1 MRNLLITTLLLVP
14 MAAAAEN
21 EAFKN
26 MDKAQMEQVMQQ
38 MQTMQNCVKNIDKA
52 DMQAFQAQ
60 AKQMSAEVK
69 SLCAAGKRD
78 AAMARAMDFGK
89 DVSANKAMQQMKQC
103 GEGITEVMPLLPDV
117 AKDQSQQGS
126 PRHVCDH

>member
-1 MRNLLITTLLLVP
+1 MRNLLITMLLLP
-14 MAAAAEN
+14 PIAAAAEN

-26 MDKAQMEQVMQQ
+26 MDKAQMQQMMQQ
-38 MQTMQNCVKNIDKA
+38 MKTMQNCVKNIDKA

-78 AAMARAMDFGK
+78 EAMARAMEFGK

-103 GEGITEVMPLLPDV
+103 GEGITETMPLLPDV
-117 AKDQSQQGS
+117 TQGQNQPGS

>member
-1 MRNLLITTLLLVP
+1 

-26 MDKAQMEQVMQQ
+26 MDKAQIEQVMQQ
-38 MQTMQNCVKNIDKA
+38 MKTMQNCVKNIDKA

-103 GEGITEVMPLLPDV
+103 SEGVKEAMPLLPDV
-117 AKDQSQQGS
+117 AQGQNQTGS

>member
-1 MRNLLITTLLLVP
+1 MRNLLITMLLLFP
-14 MAAAAEN
+14 TLAAAQN
-21 EAFKN
+21 DAFKN
-26 MDKAQMEQVMQQ
+26 MDKAQMQQMMQQ
-38 MQTMQNCVKNIDKA
+38 MKTMQNCVKNIDKA

-78 AAMARAMDFGK
+78 EAMARAMEFGK

-103 GEGITEVMPLLPDV
+103 GEGITETMPLLPDV
-117 AKDQSQQGS
+117 TQGQNQPGS

>member
-1 MRNLLITTLLLVP
+1 MRNLLITMLLLLPV
-14 MAAAAEN
+14 AAAAEN
-21 EAFKN
+21 DAFKN
-26 MDKAQMEQVMQQ
+26 MDKAQMQQMMQQ
-38 MQTMQNCVKNIDKA
+38 MKTMQNCVKNIDKA

-78 AAMARAMDFGK
+78 EAMARAMEFGK

-117 AKDQSQQGS
+117 TQGQNQPGS